1 MAYRLQYEIYILL
14 VSSCGGFEMAISFD
28 NALGIH
34 QHTVGVR
41 SERAEMLATNIAQAN
56 TPGYKAKGM
65 DFQKALQSAASKA
78 SMGLSRT
85 DGRHINAS
93 TRVAGEIQYRVPTQP
108 DTGDGNTVDVDL
120 ERNLFMQNQ
129 LRHQASLEFLGSKF
143 KNLTKAI
150 KGE

>member
-1 MAYRLQYEIYILL
+1 
-14 VSSCGGFEMAISFD
+14 MAISFN

-41 SERAEMLATNIAQAN
+41 EKNAGVISTNIAQSN
-56 TPGYKAKGM
+56 TPGFKAKGM
-65 DFQKALQSAASKA
+65 DFDRALKMATSGTSF
-78 SMGLSRT
+78 GLSRT
-85 DGRHINAS
+85 DGRHISATS
-93 TRVAGEIQYRVPTQP
+93 AAPGETLYRLPTQP

-129 LRHQASLEFLGSKF
+129 LRHQASIDFLGGKF
-143 KNLTKAI
+143 KNMTKAI

>member
-1 MAYRLQYEIYILL
+1 
-14 VSSCGGFEMAISFD
+14 MAISFN

-41 SERAEMLATNIAQAN
+41 GRNAEVISTNIAQAN
-56 TPGYKAKGM
+56 TPGFKSKGM
-65 DFQKALQSAASKA
+65 DFNRALMAATTGA
-78 SMGLSRT
+78 TFGLNRT
-85 DGRHINAS
+85 DGRHISATS
-93 TRVAGEIQYRVPTQP
+93 RVQGEIKYRLPTQP

-129 LRHQASLEFLGSKF
+129 LRYQASLDFLGSKF
-143 KNLTKAI
+143 RNMSKAI

>member
-1 MAYRLQYEIYILL
+1 
-14 VSSCGGFEMAISFD
+14 MAISFN

-34 QHTVGVR
+34 QHTVGLR
-41 SERAEMLATNIAQAN
+41 ERNAETISTNIAQAN
-56 TPGYKAKGM
+56 TPGFKAKGM
-65 DFQKALQSAASKA
+65 DFQRALQAATSEANFGLRRTNDRHIAAAASVTGE
-78 SMGLSRT
+78 SM
-85 DGRHINAS
+85 
-93 TRVAGEIQYRVPTQP
+93 YRLPTQP

-129 LRHQASLEFLGSKF
+129 IRHQASLDFLGSKF

>member
-1 MAYRLQYEIYILL
+1 
-14 VSSCGGFEMAISFD
+14 MAISFN

-41 SERAEMLATNIAQAN
+41 ERNAEVISSNIAQAN
-56 TPGYKAKGM
+56 TPGYKAKGL
-65 DFQKALQSAASKA
+65 DFQKALGAATSGA
-78 SMGLSRT
+78 SISLATT
-85 DGRHINAS
+85 DGRHIPAS
-93 TRVAGEIQYRVPTQP
+93 MAVAGETLYRVPTQP
-108 DTGDGNTVDVDL
+108 DTGDGNTVDLDL

-129 LRHQASLEFLGSKF
+129 IRHQASLDFLGGKF

>member
-1 MAYRLQYEIYILL
+1 
-14 VSSCGGFEMAISFD
+14 MAISFN

-41 SERAEMLATNIAQAN
+41 EKNAEVISTNIAQAN
-56 TPGYKAKGM
+56 TPGFKAKGM
-65 DFQKALQSAASKA
+65 DFDRALKAASSGA
-78 SMGLSRT
+78 SIGLSRT
-85 DGRHINAS
+85 DGRHISAS
-93 TRVAGEIQYRVPTQP
+93 TNVSGEVLYRTPTQP

-129 LRHQASLEFLGSKF
+129 LRHQASIDFLGSKF
-143 KNLTKAI
+143 KNMTKAI

>member
-1 MAYRLQYEIYILL
+1 MT
-14 VSSCGGFEMAISFD
+14 ISFD

-41 SERAEMLATNIAQAN
+41 ERNAEVLSTNIAQAN
-56 TPGYKAKGM
+56 TPGYKAKGL
-65 DFQKALQSAASKA
+65 DFKKSLQAASSGA
-78 SMGLSRT
+78 SIGLSRT
-85 DGRHINAS
+85 DGRHISAS
-93 TRVAGEIQYRVPTQP
+93 TTVNGETKYRIPTQP
-108 DTGDGNTVDVDL
+108 DTGDGNTVDLDL

-129 LRHQASLEFLGSKF
+129 IRHQASLDFLGSKF

>member
-1 MAYRLQYEIYILL
+1 M
-14 VSSCGGFEMAISFD
+14 GISFD
-28 NALGIH
+28 KALGIH

-41 SERAEMLATNIAQAN
+41 AERAEVISTNIAQAN

-65 DFQKALQSAASKA
+65 DFQRALQAASSGA
-78 SMGLSRT
+78 SIGLSRT
-85 DGRHINAS
+85 DGRHISAS
-93 TRVAGEIQYRVPTQP
+93 TKVSGEKMYRLPTQP

-129 LRHQASLEFLGSKF
+129 LRHQASLDFLGSKF

-150 KGE
+150 KGQ

>member
-1 MAYRLQYEIYILL
+1 
-14 VSSCGGFEMAISFD
+14 MAISFN

-41 SERAEMLATNIAQAN
+41 ESNAELISTNIAQAN

-65 DFQKALQSAASKA
+65 DFDKAMAAAKSGQ

-85 DGRHINAS
+85 NGRHIAAS
-93 TRVAGEIQYRVPTQP
+93 TNFTSGTEYRLPTQP

-120 ERNLFMQNQ
+120 ERNLFMENQ
-129 LRHQASLEFLGSKF
+129 LRHQASLDFLGSKF
-143 KNLTKAI
+143 KNMTKAI
-150 KGE
+150 KGS

>member
-1 MAYRLQYEIYILL
+1 MT
-14 VSSCGGFEMAISFD
+14 ISFND
-28 NALGIH
+28 ALGIH
-34 QHTVGVR
+34 QHTVGTR
-41 SERAEMLATNIAQAN
+41 ERNAEIISTNIAQAN

-65 DFQKALQSAASKA
+65 DFQKALQAATSGANFGLNRTNERHIAAS
-78 SMGLSRT
+78 T
-85 DGRHINAS
+85 NINGD
-93 TRVAGEIQYRVPTQP
+93 VKYRIPTQP

-129 LRHQASLEFLGSKF
+129 IRHQASLDFLGGKF

>member
-1 MAYRLQYEIYILL
+1 
-14 VSSCGGFEMAISFD
+14 MAISFD
-28 NALGIH
+28 KALGIH

-41 SERAEMLATNIAQAN
+41 ERNAEVISSNIAQAN
-56 TPGYKAKGM
+56 TPGYKSKGM
-65 DFQKALQSAASKA
+65 DFKRALQAATSEA
-78 SMGLSRT
+78 SIGVSRT
-85 DGRHINAS
+85 NDRHISAS
-93 TRVAGEIQYRVPTQP
+93 TTVTGETLYRIPTQP

-129 LRHQASLEFLGSKF
+129 IRHQASLDFLGSKF

>member
-1 MAYRLQYEIYILL
+1 
-14 VSSCGGFEMAISFD
+14 MAISFD

-41 SERAEMLATNIAQAN
+41 ERNAEVISSNIAQAN

-65 DFQKALQSAASKA
+65 DFKKALQAASSGA
-78 SMGLSRT
+78 SIGLSRT
-85 DGRHINAS
+85 DGRHISAS
-93 TRVAGEIQYRVPTQP
+93 TTVAGETLYRVPTQP

-129 LRHQASLEFLGSKF
+129 IRHQASLDFLGSKF

-150 KGE
+150 RGE

>member
-1 MAYRLQYEIYILL
+1 M
-14 VSSCGGFEMAISFD
+14 GISFD
-28 NALGIH
+28 KALGIH
-34 QHTVGVR
+34 QHSVGVR
-41 SERAEMLATNIAQAN
+41 AERAEVISTNIAQAN

-65 DFQKALQSAASKA
+65 DFQRALQAASSGA
-78 SMGLSRT
+78 SIGLSRT

-93 TRVAGEIQYRVPTQP
+93 TTVSGEKMYRLPTQP

-129 LRHQASLEFLGSKF
+129 LRHQASLDFLGSKF

-150 KGE
+150 KGQ

>member
-1 MAYRLQYEIYILL
+1 
-14 VSSCGGFEMAISFD
+14 MAISFD

-34 QHTVGVR
+34 QYTVGVR
-41 SERAEMLATNIAQAN
+41 ERNAEVISTNIAQAN
-56 TPGYKAKGM
+56 TPGFKAKGM
-65 DFQKALQSAASKA
+65 DFSRALQAASSGA
-78 SMGLSRT
+78 SIGLNRT
-85 DGRHINAS
+85 DGRHISAS
-93 TRVAGEIQYRVPTQP
+93 TNVTGESLYRTPTQP

-129 LRHQASLEFLGSKF
+129 IRHQASLDFLGSKF

>member
-1 MAYRLQYEIYILL
+1 
-14 VSSCGGFEMAISFD
+14 MAISFD

-41 SERAEMLATNIAQAN
+41 ERNAEVLSTNIAQAN
-56 TPGYKAKGM
+56 TPGYKAKGL
-65 DFQKALQSAASKA
+65 DFKKSLQAASSGA
-78 SMGLSRT
+78 SIGLSRT
-85 DGRHINAS
+85 DGRHISAS
-93 TRVAGEIQYRVPTQP
+93 TTVNGETKYRIPTQP
-108 DTGDGNTVDVDL
+108 GTGDGNTVDLDL

-129 LRHQASLEFLGSKF
+129 IRHQASLDFLGSKF

>member
-1 MAYRLQYEIYILL
+1 
-14 VSSCGGFEMAISFD
+14 MAISFD

-41 SERAEMLATNIAQAN
+41 ERNAEVISTNIAQAN
-56 TPGYKAKGM
+56 TPGYKSKGM
-65 DFQKALQSAASKA
+65 DFQKALQAATSEA
-78 SMGLSRT
+78 SIGLNRT
-85 DGRHINAS
+85 DGRHIAAS
-93 TRVAGEIQYRVPTQP
+93 TRVTGEVMYRLPTQP
-108 DTGDGNTVDVDL
+108 DTGDGNTVDMDL

-129 LRHQASLEFLGSKF
+129 IRHQASLDFLGSKF

>member
-1 MAYRLQYEIYILL
+1 MT
-14 VSSCGGFEMAISFD
+14 ISFN

-41 SERAEMLATNIAQAN
+41 ERNAEVISTNIAQSN
-56 TPGYKAKGM
+56 TPGFKSKGM
-65 DFQKALQSAASKA
+65 DFNRALQSAKSG
-78 SMGLSRT
+78 SSFGLNRT
-85 DGRHINAS
+85 NGRHIAAS
-93 TRVAGEIQYRVPTQP
+93 ANFSGDTMYRLPTQP

-129 LRHQASLEFLGSKF
+129 IRHQASLDFLGSKF

>member
-1 MAYRLQYEIYILL
+1 
-14 VSSCGGFEMAISFD
+14 MAISFD
-28 NALGIH
+28 NALGVH

-41 SERAEMLATNIAQAN
+41 ARNAEVISTNIAQAN

-65 DFQKALQSAASKA
+65 DFDRALQAATSGNN
-78 SMGLSRT
+78 MGLSRT
-85 DGRHINAS
+85 DGRHIATS
-93 TRVAGEIQYRVPTQP
+93 TNFTSGTQYRVPTQP

-129 LRHQASLEFLGSKF
+129 LRHQASLDFLGSKF

-150 KGE
+150 KGS

>member
-1 MAYRLQYEIYILL
+1 MT
-14 VSSCGGFEMAISFD
+14 ISFD

-41 SERAEMLATNIAQAN
+41 ERNAEVISTNIAQAN
-56 TPGYKAKGM
+56 TPGYKSKGM
-65 DFQKALQSAASKA
+65 DFKRALQAATSEA
-78 SMGLSRT
+78 SIGLNRT
-85 DGRHINAS
+85 DSRHIPAS
-93 TRVAGEIQYRVPTQP
+93 SRVTGEVLYRLPTQP

-129 LRHQASLEFLGSKF
+129 IRHQASLDFLGSKF

-150 KGE
+150 KGSQ

>member
-1 MAYRLQYEIYILL
+1 
-14 VSSCGGFEMAISFD
+14 MAISFD

-41 SERAEMLATNIAQAN
+41 ERNAEVLSTNIAQAN
-56 TPGYKAKGM
+56 TPGYKAKGL
-65 DFQKALQSAASKA
+65 DFNKSLQAASSGA
-78 SMGLSRT
+78 SIGLSRT
-85 DGRHINAS
+85 DGRHISAS
-93 TRVAGEIQYRVPTQP
+93 TTVNGETMYRIPTQP
-108 DTGDGNTVDVDL
+108 DTGDGNTVDLDL

-129 LRHQASLEFLGSKF
+129 IRHQASLDFLGSKF